1 MNLIKNRVIILLLIN
16 RRELQFLLVGVLLTA
31 GAIFLYIGLKYKV
44 DPVLVL
50 QSVTIPP
57 VFNIPNEV
65 NRDFVIDI
73 IDGTNIERK
82 KAGLNPLKENSAL
95 DYAAYLRAKDI
106 LTFQDFSHEATK
118 SGNKNVVFVSKV
130 VGYRYSNIGENL
142 ALSDSDPNEVIAG
155 WLNSPKHKDNLLSK
169 DFDEIGVTVL
179 SGAFQGT
186 DFTYITVQLLGK
198 QY

>member
-1 MNLIKNRVIILLLIN
+1 MISKRDFQIFLTGGLITSGIIFI
-16 RRELQFLLVGVLLTA
+16 LVGLIYRSDVT
-31 GAIFLYIGLKYKV
+31 
-44 DPVLVL
+44 LVI
-50 QSVTIPP
+50 QSKIVPP
-57 VFNIPNEV
+57 IFNIPNAV